1 MTCLRKATLALVI
14 LAAAM
19 IFLVLIPV
27 NLKRVQA
34 SSDYVITHVD
44 QNVSIMYNGYVG
56 LNDTVQLSG
65 QIPASFEVGLPHVFD
80 NYLVSGMAFDTNNLS
95 STFPVTLN
103 EPLEGRS
110 GYSGIGIDFSGKTPQ
125 VFSLEVLFTNDLIFQ
140 NSQNASLYTLV
151 FPQFPSLTQDVNSF
165 NGSVTLPPDAYYI
178 SGSISELTYGQD
190 NLTAFAY
197 NISQVAFY
205 IPELEM
211 QLFDVDQL
219 NRQVGISEFGSVT
232 ASDTYYITNKGTSSN
247 IFSVDIWL
255 PDGASNVGAVDQLGR
270 AMSTPTQINAN
281 ETRYSLNLTRAVYP
295 TFSATF
301 VVNYGLPNNDYVHSQ
316 GNSFVV
322 NMSLFGNLDYYV
334 NGTSVSFVFPEGASI
349 QAVSD
354 TLSGVSIDLHRD
366 VFQNSVT
373 LTTQGISQLK
383 NFSADV
389 SYEYSPLWAA
399 FRPTTWAMV
408 FALIGFAAVIVV
420 RRPKTA
426 SAVVTTASGV
436 LVRPEQLRSFVTI
449 YEERMKILREMDS
462 LEDKARKG
470 RIPRQRYKVQ
480 RKTFETRLESSARN
494 LDELKAR
501 IRSAGGHYGNLM
513 RQLEIAEA
521 QLNEV
526 EANVKTIEARHS
538 HGELSLEA
546 YRKLE
551 GDYSQR
557 KEKAE
562 TSINGILLR
571 LREEIH

>member
-1 MTCLRKATLALVI
+1 MRKATLALVI

-27 NLKRVQA
+27 NLKKVQA
-34 SSDYVITHVD
+34 SGDYVITHVD
-44 QNVSIMYNGYVG
+44 QNVSIMYNGYVV

-65 QIPASFEVGLPHVFD
+65 QIPASFEVGFPHVFD
-80 NYLVSGMAFDTNNLS
+80 PYLVSGQAFDTNNPS

-110 GYSGIGIDFSGKTPQ
+110 GFSGMGIDFSGKTPQ

-140 NSQNASLYTLV
+140 NSQNASLYTIV
-151 FPQFPSLTQDVNSF
+151 FPQFPSLTQDVNMF
-165 NGSVTLPPDAYYI
+165 NGSVTLPADASYV
-178 SGSISELTYGQD
+178 SGSISQLTYGQD

-205 IPELEM
+205 VPNLEM
-211 QLFDVDQL
+211 QVFDVDQL
-219 NRQVGISEFGSVT
+219 NRKVGIGEFGSVT
-232 ASDTYYITNKGTSSN
+232 ASDTYYITNKGTASIS
-247 IFSVDIWL
+247 SVDIWL
-255 PDGASNVGAVDQLGR
+255 PDGASNIGAVDQLGR
-270 AMSTPTQINAN
+270 AMSAPIQININ
-281 ETRYSLNLTRAVYP
+281 ESRYSLNLTTTIAS
-295 TFSATF
+295 TFSSIF
-301 VVNYGLPNNDYVHSQ
+301 VVNYGLPSGTYVDKQ
-316 GNSFVV
+316 GNIFNV

-334 NGTSVSFVFPEGASI
+334 NGTSVSFVLPEGARI

-354 TLSGVSIDLHRD
+354 TLSGVSLDLHRD
-366 VFQNSVT
+366 VFQDSVT
-373 LTTQGISQLK
+373 LATQGISQLK
-383 NFSADV
+383 NFSVDF
-389 SYEYSPLWAA
+389 SYEYSSLWAA
-399 FRPTTWAMV
+399 FRPTIWAMV

-420 RRPKTA
+420 RRPKTPSTVMA
-426 SAVVTTASGV
+426 SASGMV
-436 LVRPEQLRSFVTI
+436 VRPEQLRTFVAI

-470 RIPRQRYKVQ
+470 RIPRQRYKIQ

-494 LDELKAR
+494 LVELKAT

-521 QLNEV
+521 QLSEV
-526 EANVKTIEARHS
+526 EANVRTIEARHS

-551 GDYSQR
+551 GDYLQR

-571 LREEIH
+571 LREEIR

>member
-1 MTCLRKATLALVI
+1 MRKATLALVI

-19 IFLVLIPV
+19 IFLVLIPM
-27 NLKRVQA
+27 NLKKVQA
-34 SSDYVITHVD
+34 SGDYVITHVD
-44 QNVSIMYNGYVG
+44 QNVSIMYNGYVV
-56 LNDTVQLSG
+56 LNETVQLSG
-65 QIPASFEVGLPHVFD
+65 QIPASFEIGFPFVFD
-80 NYLVSGMAFDTNNLS
+80 AYFVSGQAFDTNNPS

-103 EPLEGRS
+103 ESLADRS

-125 VFSLEVLFTNDLIFQ
+125 VFSLEVLFANDLVLQ
-140 NSQNASLYTLV
+140 DSSNSSLYTIV

-178 SGSISELTYGQD
+178 SGSISQLTYWQD

-197 NISQVAFY
+197 NASQVSFY
-205 IPELEM
+205 LPDLEM

-219 NRQVGISEFGSVT
+219 NRQVGISEFGGVT
-232 ASDTYYITNKGTSSN
+232 ASDTYYITNKGTFSIS
-247 IFSVDIWL
+247 SVDIWL
-255 PDGASNVGAVDQLGR
+255 PDGASNIGAVDQLGR

-281 ETRYSLNLTRAVYP
+281 ETRYSLNLTREVDP

-301 VVNYGLPNNDYVHSQ
+301 VVNYGLPSNDYVQSQ
-316 GNSFVV
+316 GNSFDV
-322 NMSLFGNLDYYV
+322 NMSFFGNLDYYV
-334 NGTSVSFVFPEGASI
+334 NGTSVSFVLPEGANI

-366 VFQNSVT
+366 VFQNSVA

-383 NFSADV
+383 SFSVDV

-436 LVRPEQLRSFVTI
+436 IVRPEQLRSFVTI

-494 LDELKAR
+494 LEELKAR